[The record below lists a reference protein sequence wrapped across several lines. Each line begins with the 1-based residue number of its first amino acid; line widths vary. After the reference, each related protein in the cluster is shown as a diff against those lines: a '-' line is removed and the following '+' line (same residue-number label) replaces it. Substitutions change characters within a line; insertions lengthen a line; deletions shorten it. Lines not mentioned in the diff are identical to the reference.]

1 MSLVSD
7 VSADLASFL
16 AGIAELTGETISSVY
31 IPNFDRA
38 AMSGRSIV
46 IYPEARETAIVSR
59 STTATTIQM
68 QLGIVEPYE
77 QSQEADQMEELQ
89 GIADSIIDS
98 CLGKR
103 LGGSTNAFVETIEQP
118 VVASREMHSEY
129 RLAATFLT
137 VGLKI

>member
-7 VSADLASFL
+7 ASADLAAFL
-16 AGIAELTGETISSVY
+16 AGIAELTGETIRSVY
-31 IPNFDRA
+31 VPNFDRA
-38 AMSGRSIV
+38 DMSGREIV
-46 IYPEARETAIVSR
+46 IYPGARETTIVSR
-59 STTATTIQM
+59 RSTATTIQM

-77 QSQEADQMEELQ
+77 QNSEADQMEELQ

-103 LGGSTNAFVETIEQP
+103 LGGTTNAYVETMEQP

-137 VGLKI
+137 LGLRI